1 MIRQFIAVAS
11 AALLACAAQPP
22 ASAEVPERIGWTV
35 SPAGDRTDEVQLSLR
50 YRTATSNSTWSSSI
64 GVAELQGIAPAQLA
78 AESATDVRFQIV
90 REAGRF
96 LCEGSVRRGSG
107 AGDCSF
113 EADAGFA
120 ATLAERGVGRPDRE
134 DSFHLALARVGIA
147 LVEELARQDYRTP
160 NVDGLVAAG
169 IHRVDVDYVRE
180 MAAAGYRVGTV
191 DGLVQ
196 MRIHRVTPDY
206 VTALAAAG
214 YRPDAD
220 MAVQMR
226 IHRVTPDYIREIG
239 ATRDRFSTDDLVAMR
254 IHNVTPAFVS
264 ELNTLGYRDLSAD
277 NLTAMR
283 IHGVTGDFVRRQIG
297 ATGDRPSPDELVS
310 RRIHG
315 GRQD

>member
-22 ASAEVPERIGWTV
+22 ASAEVPDRIGWAIG
-35 SPAGDRTDEVQLSLR
+35 PAGDAADQVQLSLR
-50 YRTATSNSTWSSSI
+50 YRTATSNSTWSSRI
-64 GVAELQGIAPAQLA
+64 GVAELRGIAPAQLA
-78 AESATDVRFQIV
+78 AASATDVRFQIV

-96 LCEGSVRRGSG
+96 FCDGSVRRGSG

-120 ATLAERGVGRPDRE
+120 ATLAERGVGRPSRE

-147 LVEELARQDYRTP
+147 LVDELARQDYRTP
-160 NVDGLVAAG
+160 GVDGLVAAG
-169 IHRVDVDYVRE
+169 IHRVDVDYVRA
-180 MAAAGYRVGTV
+180 MAEAGYRVGTV

-226 IHRVTPDYIREIG
+226 IHGLTPDYIRALAAAGGE
-239 ATRDRFSTDDLVAMR
+239 RFTTDDLVAMR
-254 IHNVTPAFVS
+254 IHGVTPAFVA
-264 ELNTLGYRDLSAD
+264 ELRDLGYRGLSAD

-297 ATGDRPSPDELVS
+297 AAGDRPSPDELVS

-315 GRQD
+315 GR

>member
-22 ASAEVPERIGWTV
+22 ASAGVPERIGWTIA
-35 SPAGDRTDEVQLSLR
+35 PAGEAVDQVQLSLR

-64 GVAELQGIAPAQLA
+64 GVAELEGIAPAQLA
-78 AESATDVRFQIV
+78 AASATDVRFQIV

-96 LCEGSVRRGSG
+96 LCEGSVRRGNG

-120 ATLAERGVGRPDRE
+120 ATLAERGVGRPDRD

-147 LVEELARQDYRTP
+147 LLDELARQDYRTP
-160 NVDGLVAAG
+160 DVSDLVAAG
-169 IHRVDVDYVRE
+169 IHRVDIDYIRA
-180 MAAAGYRVGTV
+180 MAGAGYRVGTV
-191 DGLVQ
+191 EGLVQ

-206 VTALAAAG
+206 VRALEAAG

-226 IHRVTPDYIREIG
+226 IHGISPDYVRELAAAG
-239 ATRDRFSTDDLVAMR
+239 GGRFSTEDLVAMR
-254 IHNVTPAFVS
+254 IHGVTPAFVT
-264 ELNTLGYRDLSAD
+264 ELGELGYRDLSAD

-297 ATGDRPSPDELVS
+297 AGGARPSPDELVS
-310 RRIHG
+310 RRLHG
-315 GRQD
+315 GR